1 MLKSPTMPRRGVLSL
16 LGFGA
21 ALLAIPAA
29 DAEAQTAGMERRQE
43 RRQGRVE
50 RRYER
55 RTGKPA
61 QGQPAQGQ
69 PAQAQPAQAQP
80 AQPAPAQK
88 Q

>member
-1 MLKSPTMPRRGVLSL
+1 MVKSQTMSRRGVLSL
-16 LGFGA
+16 FGFGA
-21 ALLAIPAA
+21 ALFAIPTS
-29 DAEAQTAGMERRQE
+29 DAEAQTSGMERRQE

-55 RTGKPA
+55 RGGK
-61 QGQPAQGQ
+61 
-69 PAQAQPAQAQP
+69 PAQAQP

>member
-1 MLKSPTMPRRGVLSL
+1 MLKSQTMSRRGVLSL
-16 LGFGA
+16 FGFGA
-21 ALLAIPAA
+21 ALFAIPTT
-29 DAEAQTAGMERRQE
+29 DAEAQTAGMERRHE

-55 RTGKPA
+55 RTGKPE

-69 PAQAQPAQAQP
+69 PAQ
-80 AQPAPAQK
+80 K

>member
-1 MLKSPTMPRRGVLSL
+1 MLKVQTMSGRGVLSL
-16 LGFGA
+16 FGFGA
-21 ALLAIPAA
+21 ALFAIPTT
-29 DAEAQTAGMERRQE
+29 DAEAQTAGMERRHQ

-55 RTGKPA
+55 RGGKSAQQPPA
-61 QGQPAQGQ
+61 A
-69 PAQAQPAQAQP
+69 AQP

>member
-1 MLKSPTMPRRGVLSL
+1 MLKSQTMSRRGALSVF
-16 LGFGA
+16 GFGA
-21 ALLAIPAA
+21 ALLAIPTT
-29 DAEAQTAGMERRQE
+29 DAEAQTAGMERRHQ

-55 RTGKPA
+55 RGGKPA
-61 QGQPAQGQ
+61 QE
-69 PAQAQPAQAQP
+69 QPAQAQP